1 MNFIDELNSALKDA
15 MRSKNQV
22 KLKVI
27 RELKDRIKNWEIQQ
41 GKTATETE
49 FLKLVQIAVKQRRES
64 ITLYKKGD
72 RQDLVDSEQA
82 ELALLEAYLPK
93 MLTATELVQLVD
105 RVITE
110 TGAKDMSDIG
120 KVMPVVMKAAAGRAD
135 GKQVQELV
143 RAKLQNG

>member
-1 MNFIDELNSALKDA
+1 MNFMDELNDALKDA

-27 RELKDRIKNWEIQQ
+27 RELKNRIRNWEIQQ
-41 GKTATETE
+41 GKPATESD
-49 FLKLVQIAVKQRRES
+49 FLKLVQTAVKQRRES
-64 ITLYKKGD
+64 IALYQQGD

-82 ELALLEAYLPK
+82 ELELLEAYLPQK
-93 MLTATELVQLVD
+93 LTEEELTQLVD

-110 TGAKDMSDIG
+110 TGAAAMSDIG